1 MVKAGEAF
9 VVVGTLKDKMVSAGF
24 SCIVI
29 LIVFMDHLFLS
40 DRCLK
45 TIVSFINVDSNFRM
59 QKNWLLKFDVGKK
72 LYRNHTNNS
81 NFSKKELR
89 ISDFKSGFGGQ
100 IEIALDIKLNF

>member
-1 MVKAGEAF
+1 MHSNTNCFYGSS
-9 VVVGTLKDKMVSAGF
+9 VSKRSLFEKPLFHSLMWTA
-24 SCIVI
+24 I
-29 LIVFMDHLFLS
+29 LECKKIG
-40 DRCLK
+40 C
-45 TIVSFINVDSNFRM
+45 
-59 QKNWLLKFDVGKK
+59 LKFDVGKK